1 MAFYLKGRQWKFKNK
16 IYLMGV
22 LNMTPDSF
30 YDGSKYGSYKNAISQ
45 ADKLIRED
53 VDVIDI
59 GGESSRP
66 GAEKISHEEE
76 VKRILPVIKYIKK
89 NYNIPVSVDTYKS
102 EVASIVLKEGVE
114 IINDISGLRFDK
126 KMAEVIAL
134 YKASVILMHIKGT
147 PKTMQKKPRYKNL
160 IKEIIDYLAESIKI
174 AVDNGIQF
182 NNIIID
188 PGIGFGKTVEQNYII
203 LRELKKLKVLNRPIL
218 IGLSRKSLI
227 GKVLNNSPDERLT
240 GTVALN
246 TLSILNGANIIRVHD
261 VSKHREVIQL
271 MEYYF
276 KSKKIK

>member
-1 MAFYLKGRQWKFKNK
+1 MDFYLKEKQWKFKDK

-30 YDGSKYGSYKNAISQ
+30 YDGSKYDSYKNAISQ
-45 ADKLIRED
+45 ADKLIKEN

-59 GGESSRP
+59 GGESTRP
-66 GAEKISHEEE
+66 GAEKISPEEE

-89 NYNIPVSVDTYKS
+89 NHNIPLSVDTYKS

-126 KMAEVIAL
+126 KMAEVIASH
-134 YKASVILMHIKGT
+134 KASVILMHIKGT

-160 IKEIIDYLAESIKI
+160 IKEIIDYLAGSIKI

-203 LRELKKLKVLNRPIL
+203 LRELKKLKILNRPIL

-227 GKVLNNSPDERLT
+227 GKVLNNLPDERLA

-246 TLSILNGANIIRVHD
+246 TLSILNGANMIRVHD

-276 KSKKIK
+276 KSKKN